1 MKKLLLLFLTIIL
14 ITGCSKKE
22 EVQKREVK
30 TQHLSCSSST
40 IDNGVR
46 NNIKI
51 NISYSNN
58 KIIDGKIRYELILPI
73 DSSIEEKEM
82 LNTLSM
88 CSTDIMTNLI
98 EYGKCTSKV
107 KDNKL
112 ISILRIDKEKINNYD
127 KSIKEIKDEL
137 ETNINLNCNC
147 KIY

>member
-14 ITGCSKKE
+14 ITGCSNKE

-112 ISILRIDKEKINNYD
+112 ISILRIDKEKIKNYD

>member
-73 DSSIEEKEM
+73 DSSNEEKEM

-98 EYGKCTSKV
+98 EYGRCTSKV

-112 ISILRIDKEKINNYD
+112 ISILRIDKEKIKNYD

-137 ETNINLNCNC
+137 ETNNNLNCNC

>member
-58 KIIDGKIRYELILPI
+58 KILDGKIRYELILPI
-73 DSSIEEKEM
+73 DSSIEEKE
-82 LNTLSM
+82 M

-112 ISILRIDKEKINNYD
+112 ISILRIDKEKIKNYD

-137 ETNINLNCNC
+137 ETNNNLNCNC

>member
-137 ETNINLNCNC
+137 ETNNNLNCNC